1 MGQFTT
7 QEQLE
12 KKLKTLRQG
21 KKVVFTNGCFDL
33 LHIGHVRYLQEA
45 KSLGDFLVIGVNADA
60 SVRKLKGPE
69 RPVQNETDRAE
80 ILAAL
85 ECVSFTTLFTE
96 DTPANLIQLLRPDVL
111 VKGGDWAVKDI
122 VGGDFVQSYG
132 GLVKSLP
139 FVAGRSTSTI
149 VEKILKL

>member
-7 QEQLE
+7 QEQLVSR
-12 KKLKTLRQG
+12 LKNLRQG

-45 KSLGDFLVIGVNADA
+45 KSLGDFLVVGVNADS
-60 SVRKLKGPE
+60 SVRKLKGAE
-69 RPVQNETDRAE
+69 RPIQNETDRAE

-85 ECVSFTTLFTE
+85 ECVSFTALFTE
-96 DTPANLIQLLRPDVL
+96 DTPKKLIELVRPDVL

-122 VGGDFVQSYG
+122 VGGDFVLSYG

-139 FVAGRSTSTI
+139 FIAGRSTSSI

>member
-7 QEQLE
+7 QEQLVG
-12 KKLKTLRQG
+12 KLKNLRSG

-45 KSLGDFLVIGVNADA
+45 KSLGDFLVVGVNADA
-60 SVRKLKGPE
+60 SVRKLKGPQ

-80 ILAAL
+80 ILASL
-85 ECVSFTTLFTE
+85 ECVSFTALFTE
-96 DTPANLIQLLRPDVL
+96 DTPKKLIEMVRPEVL

-132 GLVKSLP
+132 GVVKSLP
-139 FVAGRSTSTI
+139 FVAGRSTSSI